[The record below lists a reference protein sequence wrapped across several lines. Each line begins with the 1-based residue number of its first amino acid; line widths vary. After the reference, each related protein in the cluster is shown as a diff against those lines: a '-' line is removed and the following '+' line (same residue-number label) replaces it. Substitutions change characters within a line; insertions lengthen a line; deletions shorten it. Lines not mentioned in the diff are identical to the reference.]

1 MIESGIF
8 LEMTVFTGLTR
19 FCIRYTK
26 MCQANYPGLFSACL
40 AGCINRNKSRS
51 PNRTE
56 RKYQMDAAKNLYRT
70 AFNPLLI
77 QPARPLPDEVAVIG
91 AGTIGPDIAYYLKS
105 AMPASKLYLV
115 DVVENPLKQA
125 QQRIV
130 GYTEKAVEKKKM
142 KPEKAAAV
150 LENIVY
156 TTDYGLI
163 KNCKLVIEAA
173 TESVRLKQKIFETVE
188 NIVSDD
194 TIITSNTSSIPADRI
209 FQKMK
214 KPERTSITHFFAPAW
229 RSLPVEVI
237 AWEKASQETL
247 DYLFWF
253 FAKTGKAPVITDN
266 AICFVLDRI
275 FDNWCNE
282 SAYLLDQANAS
293 QIDKVAEEFVFA
305 GPFFVLN
312 LANGNPIIIETNT
325 LQMEEGEHYR
335 PAPVL
340 ASVDRWL
347 TRRPGTP
354 AEVPEKVNSAVRD
367 RLLGI
372 LFSQSFDIID
382 RGIGTK
388 QDLNFGCQVALGF
401 RKGPLDLM
409 RDLGEDEVKRI
420 MEKFQME
427 RPGFPMQN
435 QPFKVYQDFKR
446 HILVDDLAGVK
457 VITIRRPQAMNA
469 LNDELT
475 DEILSVFK
483 EFENDPSVKG
493 FVITGYGHTAFSAGA
508 DIGKFPEMLGDAE
521 ASAQYA
527 RDCAKVQIFMDQMDK
542 PVVAAVN
549 GFALGGGLEV
559 AIRCHGIVA
568 TKNASFQFPE
578 ITLGILPGIGGC
590 VIPYRKWP
598 QGAEVFH
605 EMICLGRPLKARE
618 AADIGMLTEIV
629 DDYPAL
635 IAAGIKAVNVLQGK
649 TSRIPEGIVSIPEIN
664 IPDVPKAGNQV
675 LSKEAVSLTVKVI
688 QDGAAAESLAEALE
702 IGYRGFGE
710 VACTDAA
717 KEGISAFLEKRA
729 PKFTK

>member
-1 MIESGIF
+1 
-8 LEMTVFTGLTR
+8 
-19 FCIRYTK
+19 
-26 MCQANYPGLFSACL
+26 
-40 AGCINRNKSRS
+40 
-51 PNRTE
+51 
-56 RKYQMDAAKNLYRT
+56 MDAAKNLYRT

-77 QPARPLPDEVAVIG
+77 QPARSLPDEVAVIG
-91 AGTIGPDIAYYLKS
+91 AGTIGPDIGYYLKS
-105 AMPASKLYLV
+105 AMPASKLFLV
-115 DVVENPLKQA
+115 DVIEKPLKQA

-130 GYTEKAVEKKKM
+130 GYTEKAIEKKKM
-142 KPEKAAAV
+142 KPDKAAAV

-156 TTDYGLI
+156 TTDYAQI
-163 KNCKLVIEAA
+163 KNCQLVIEAA
-173 TESVRLKQKIFETVE
+173 TEAVRLKQKIFKTVE
-188 NIVSDD
+188 NIVSADA
-194 TIITSNTSSIPADRI
+194 IITSNTSSIPADRI

-237 AWEKASQETL
+237 AWDNESQETL
-247 DYLFWF
+247 NYLFWF
-253 FAKTGKAPVITDN
+253 FAKTGKAPIITDN

-282 SAYLLDQANAS
+282 SAYLLNQASAS

-335 PAPVL
+335 PAPIL

-347 TRRPGTP
+347 TQRPGT
-354 AEVPEKVNSAVRD
+354 ALEVPAKVKGAVRD

-372 LFSQSFDIID
+372 LFSQTFDIID
-382 RGIGTK
+382 RGIGTR

-409 RDLGEDEVKRI
+409 RTIGEDEVKRI

-427 RPGFPMQN
+427 RPGFPMPK
-435 QPFKVYQDFKR
+435 QPFEVYQDFKR
-446 HILVDDLAGVK
+446 YVLVDDVAGVK

-475 DEILSVFK
+475 DEILSVLQ
-483 EFENDPSVKG
+483 EFENDPSAKG
-493 FVITGYGHTAFSAGA
+493 FIISGYGNSAFSAGA
-508 DIGKFPEMLGDAE
+508 DIGKFPEMLGDVK

-527 RDCAKVQIFMDQMDK
+527 RDCAKVQAFMDQMAK

-549 GFALGGGLEV
+549 GFALGGGLEL
-559 AIRCHGIVA
+559 AIRCHAIVA
-568 TKNASFQFPE
+568 TKTASFQFPE

-598 QGAEVFH
+598 QGAKVFH
-605 EMICLGRPLKARE
+605 EMICLGRPLKAQE
-618 AADIGMLTEIV
+618 AAALGMLTEIV
-629 DDYPAL
+629 DDYPSL
-635 IAAGIKAVNVLQGK
+635 IAAGIKAVNDLKGK
-649 TSRIPEGIVSIPEIN
+649 ATRIPEGKVAIPQIN
-664 IPDVPKAGNQV
+664 IPDEPRAGNQV

-688 QDGAAAESLAEALE
+688 QAGAAAGNLADALE
-702 IGYRGFGE
+702 IGYKGFGE
-710 VACTDAA
+710 IACTDAA
-717 KEGISAFLEKRA
+717 REGISAFLEKRPA
-729 PKFTK
+729 NFTK

>member
-1 MIESGIF
+1 
-8 LEMTVFTGLTR
+8 
-19 FCIRYTK
+19 
-26 MCQANYPGLFSACL
+26 
-40 AGCINRNKSRS
+40 
-51 PNRTE
+51 
-56 RKYQMDAAKNLYRT
+56 
-70 AFNPLLI
+70 
-77 QPARPLPDEVAVIG
+77 
-91 AGTIGPDIAYYLKS
+91 
-105 AMPASKLYLV
+105 
-115 DVVENPLKQA
+115 
-125 QQRIV
+125 
-130 GYTEKAVEKKKM
+130 
-142 KPEKAAAV
+142 
-150 LENIVY
+150 
-156 TTDYGLI
+156 
-163 KNCKLVIEAA
+163 
-173 TESVRLKQKIFETVE
+173 
-188 NIVSDD
+188 
-194 TIITSNTSSIPADRI
+194 
-209 FQKMK
+209 MK

-237 AWEKASQETL
+237 AWDKESQETL

-253 FAKTGKAPVITDN
+253 FAKTGKTPVITDN

-282 SAYLLDQANAS
+282 SAYLLDQASAG

-354 AEVPEKVNSAVRD
+354 VEVPEKVKSAVRD

-372 LFSQSFDIID
+372 LFSQAFDIID

-409 RDLGEDEVKRI
+409 RDIGRDEVKRI
-420 MEKFQME
+420 MNKFQTE

-435 QPFKVYQDFKR
+435 QPFNVYQDFKR
-446 HILVDDLAGVK
+446 YILVDDVADVK
-457 VITIRRPQAMNA
+457 VLTIRRPQAMNA

-493 FVITGYGHTAFSAGA
+493 FVITGYGNTAFSAGA

-527 RDCAKVQIFMDQMDK
+527 RDCAKVQIFMDQMAK

-568 TKNASFQFPE
+568 TQNASFQFPE

-598 QGAEVFH
+598 RGAEVFH
-605 EMICLGRPLKARE
+605 EMICLGRPLKAKE
-618 AADIGMLTEIV
+618 AADIGILTEIV
-629 DDYPAL
+629 DDYPSL
-635 IAAGIKAVNVLQGK
+635 IAASIKAVNVLHGK
-649 TSRIPEGIVSIPEIN
+649 TSRIPEGKVSIPEIN

-688 QDGAAAESLAEALE
+688 QDGAAAESLNAALE
-702 IGYRGFGE
+702 IGYKGFGE
-710 VACTDAA
+710 IACTDAA
-717 KEGISAFLEKRA
+717 REGILAFLEKRPA
-729 PKFTK
+729 KFTK